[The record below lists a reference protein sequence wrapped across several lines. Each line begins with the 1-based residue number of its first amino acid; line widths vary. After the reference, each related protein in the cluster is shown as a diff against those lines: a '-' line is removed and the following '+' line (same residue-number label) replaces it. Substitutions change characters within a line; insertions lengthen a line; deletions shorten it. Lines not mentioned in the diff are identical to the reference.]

1 LLVLRLKCGWAF
13 RAELVVRKL
22 EKNWA
27 LQQWM
32 GAQRNAMMRS
42 IDCYER
48 GYLFVDA
55 QQQPWRILH
64 MNQPASEQTSEEP
77 P

>member
-1 LLVLRLKCGWAF
+1 
-13 RAELVVRKL
+13 
-22 EKNWA
+22 
-27 LQQWM
+27 M

-48 GYLFVDA
+48 GFLFVDA

-64 MNQPASEQTSEEP
+64 MNQPASEQTSKQSS
-77 P
+77 